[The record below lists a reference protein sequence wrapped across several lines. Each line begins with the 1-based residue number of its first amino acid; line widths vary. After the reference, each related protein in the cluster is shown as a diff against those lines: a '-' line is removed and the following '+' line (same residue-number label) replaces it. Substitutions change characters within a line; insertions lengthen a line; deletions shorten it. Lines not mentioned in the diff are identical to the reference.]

1 MCDAFVSG
9 NRSGLWRF
17 GPANDVHAM
26 TDGSFLGVRDRIH
39 APSMPR
45 ARPFGFKVAPRTT
58 VASCVSRGTRVVAP
72 ISPLNDVDAQD
83 PAYGIVGRAAR
94 LAARRTSR
102 LRRGHRVHP
111 TMGFIAESST
121 A

>member
-26 TDGSFLGVRDRIH
+26 TDGSFVGGRDRIH

-45 ARPFGFKVAPRTT
+45 ARPFGFNVAPKDHGGELSLQEDEGCCPDLATQRRRRWPKMHCPCG
-58 VASCVSRGTRVVAP
+58 VALS
-72 ISPLNDVDAQD
+72 
-83 PAYGIVGRAAR
+83 
-94 LAARRTSR
+94 
-102 LRRGHRVHP
+102 
-111 TMGFIAESST
+111 E
-121 A
+121 